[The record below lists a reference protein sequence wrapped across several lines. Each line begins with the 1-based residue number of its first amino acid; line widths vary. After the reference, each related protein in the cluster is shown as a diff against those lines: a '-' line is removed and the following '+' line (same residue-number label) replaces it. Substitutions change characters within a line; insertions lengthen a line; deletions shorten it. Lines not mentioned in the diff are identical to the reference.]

1 VCVCVCVCLFF
12 GCVWVFQKKILSLFK
27 ILDKVFFF
35 SFFPTTQN
43 IRNIYTLKLTLNNI
57 ESMNIK
63 NSEIK
68 ETIIFIYFI
77 LVYIYENISFPFII
91 SPFKIFIQSP
101 QLGFMVN
108 KRFDN
113 WRACVFVCVV
123 LCVYNNICIWRL
135 ATCYMFGDLYFEYL
149 ILLLYM
155 MFYFYD
161 VDNKQRWNVSSYS
174 RHWPILELQ
183 IFNITLRCS
192 LFAQPSI
199 IKN

>member
-1 VCVCVCVCLFF
+1 MFGADTSQPRYVPHTPQKKNPFPTWVFVCV
-12 GCVWVFQKKILSLFK
+12 
-27 ILDKVFFF
+27 
-35 SFFPTTQN
+35 
-43 IRNIYTLKLTLNNI
+43 TLNNI
-57 ESMNIK
+57 ESMNLK

-68 ETIIFIYFI
+68 ETIIFIDFI
-77 LVYIYENISFPFII
+77 LIYIYEKISFPFII

-113 WRACVFVCVV
+113 WRVCVFVCVV
-123 LCVYNNICIWRL
+123 LCVYNNICVWQL

-155 MFYFYD
+155 MFYFYG

-192 LFAQPSI
+192 LFAQPNI